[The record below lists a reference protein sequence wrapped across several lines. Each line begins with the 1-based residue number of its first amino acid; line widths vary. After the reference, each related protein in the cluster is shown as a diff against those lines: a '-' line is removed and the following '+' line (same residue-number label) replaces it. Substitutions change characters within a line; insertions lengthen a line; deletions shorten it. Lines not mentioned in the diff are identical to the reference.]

1 MLRVVGLFIFVFA
14 STWSSCLSLLTRSFT
29 PPPPLSPYIFIDISR
44 LLFFFLFLLRLI
56 LKAGDCCLE
65 WDASFKMDCRRLS
78 EPPANIYRLV
88 SCDAILISR
97 LLVTTDASDSFRVVV
112 QRALARRQKQ
122 QKKGEKVLPS
132 GFSFLIINTLQHNK
146 GQRQYSS
153 FHQYQL
159 TFHVAL
165 SSSSSSPFSLSPS
178 RPKLERRSSFPRLL
192 TPGPHHP
199 LGYCE
204 TRLRRTLFSLTL
216 NQVQHSQQ
224 QVSSPRKS
232 YSTLT
237 AVWKEKKCE

>member
-1 MLRVVGLFIFVFA
+1 
-14 STWSSCLSLLTRSFT
+14 
-29 PPPPLSPYIFIDISR
+29 
-44 LLFFFLFLLRLI
+44 
-56 LKAGDCCLE
+56 
-65 WDASFKMDCRRLS
+65 MDCRRLS

-112 QRALARRQKQ
+112 QRALARRQQQ

-165 SSSSSSPFSLSPS
+165 SSSSPSSSSLSPS

-204 TRLRRTLFSLTL
+204 TRLRHTLFSLTL

-224 QVSSPRKS
+224 QVSSHPEIIFYIDRRLKG
-232 YSTLT
+232 
-237 AVWKEKKCE
+237 EKMRIINHIMKAERPSFIQADGRDFIN